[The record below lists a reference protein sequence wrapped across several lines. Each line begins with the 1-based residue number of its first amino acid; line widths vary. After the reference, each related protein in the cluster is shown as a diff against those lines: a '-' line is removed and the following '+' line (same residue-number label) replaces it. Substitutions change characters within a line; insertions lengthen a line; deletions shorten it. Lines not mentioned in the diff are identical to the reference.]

1 VAVDRNAHAFNNI
14 KVVHVSYVMEAA
26 ISARLD
32 MGIKKYGHG
41 VRVNDNTRAWG
52 TSMNSW
58 LEMAREEFLDAVIY
72 VVADYIRQGRSS
84 RDGVSKMEAEYG
96 GDTAGDD
103 NGLISFIVSGRDR
116 MEACRHKVL
125 LWNLANMLR
134 VAR

>member
-1 VAVDRNAHAFNNI
+1 
-14 KVVHVSYVMEAA
+14 MEAD

-32 MGIKKYGHG
+32 MGMKKYGHG
-41 VRVNDNTRAWG
+41 VRVNDDTRSWG

-96 GDTAGDD
+96 GDSAGDD